1 MIKNKKFAKNF
12 IWNTIGST
20 LASFSSV
27 FLLIIITRINGMEE
41 AGIFTITFAT
51 ASIFYIV
58 AIYSGRN
65 CQITDIEGKIT
76 NKEYIV
82 SRVITCLIMAILVF
96 FYVWIKD
103 YDIHKKAVLIFLCI
117 WKGLEAFNDVLYGTM
132 QKNGELYKVGISLIF
147 RTMLGLILFLIV
159 DAITHHLV
167 YATIALAISS
177 LITIVGYDLPQIKK
191 ILIPNERIE
200 KKHMIQIYQKE
211 FFLFANT
218 FLTMYVL
225 NASKYAIE
233 TYLTEDIQAVFGIIL
248 MPASIL
254 PLFAQFIVAP
264 LINQLTDLYKNRK
277 IEQMKQLKRKSM
289 YFMIGF
295 GIIAIFLGYTIGI
308 TVLNF
313 VYNVNLTPYRL
324 DLVILLFAYIFYA
337 MGYVETIILTIYR
350 NMKEQ
355 FFVYVITAIMIFVLS
370 YGFVNKI
377 GVRGASIA
385 CVITMIVYYGLLAII
400 NYYQT
405 KKQERIQTDKN
416 IPLR

>member
-27 FLLIIITRINGMEE
+27 FLLIIITRINGIEE

-65 CQITDIEGKIT
+65 CQITDVEGKIKD
-76 NKEYIV
+76 KEYII
-82 SRVITCLIMAILVF
+82 SRVITCFIMAIIVF
-96 FYVWIKD
+96 FYVLIKN
-103 YDIHKKAVLIFLCI
+103 YDTHKSAILIFLCL
-117 WKGLEAFNDVLYGTM
+117 WKGLEAFHDVLYGTL
-132 QKNGELYKVGISLIF
+132 QKNGELYKVVISLILRTILGIGSF
-147 RTMLGLILFLIV
+147 FLIDRITNNLVYGALALCVTTIITMLC
-159 DAITHHLV
+159 
-167 YATIALAISS
+167 
-177 LITIVGYDLPQIKK
+177 YDLPQIRK
-191 ILIPNERIE
+191 ILIPKEQIE
-200 KKHMIQIYQKE
+200 KKHIIQIYQKE

-225 NASKYAIE
+225 NATKYAIE
-233 TYLTEDIQAVFGIIL
+233 AYLTEDIQAVFGIIL

-264 LINQLTDLYKNRK
+264 LINQLTDLYKTRNT
-277 IEQMKQLKRKSM
+277 EQMKQLKRKSM
-289 YFMIGF
+289 YFIIGF

-308 TVLNF
+308 PVLNF
-313 VYNVNLTPYRL
+313 VYNVDLTSYRL
-324 DLVILLFAYIFYA
+324 DLAILLFAYIFYA

-350 NMKEQ
+350 KMKEQ
-355 FFVYVITAIMIFVLS
+355 FLVYVITAIMIFGLS
-370 YGFVNKI
+370 YYLVNKM

-385 CVITMIVYYGLLAII
+385 CVITMITYNLLLAII
-400 NYYQT
+400 NHYQT
-405 KKQERIQTDKN
+405 KKQERIQTDKVN
-416 IPLR
+416 V

>member
-27 FLLIIITRINGMEE
+27 FLLIMITRINGMEE

-82 SRVITCLIMAILVF
+82 SRIITCLIMAILVF

-103 YDIHKKAVLIFLCI
+103 YDLHKKAVLIFLCI

-277 IEQMKQLKRKSM
+277 IEQMKQLKRKTM

-295 GIIAIFLGYTIGI
+295 GMVAIFLGYTIGI
-308 TVLNF
+308 PVLNF

-370 YGFVNKI
+370 YRFVNKI

-385 CVITMIVYYGLLAII
+385 CVITMITYYGLLAII
-400 NYYQT
+400 NHYQT
-405 KKQERIQTDKN
+405 KKQERIQTDKTFH
-416 IPLR
+416 